1 MNFKDWYN
9 STLANEHNTDKLI
22 AAEHGWDACRT
33 EMLKI
38 LDNPKSWEYID
49 NETEALT
56 EKALNKLRN
65 L

>member
-1 MNFKDWYN
+1 MNFNKWYRDFDETDGEANAKD
-9 STLANEHNTDKLI
+9 
-22 AAEHGWDACRT
+22 GWDGFRT

-49 NETEALT
+49 NETQTLT
-56 EKALNKLRN
+56 NKALEKLRN